1 MPRLLLD
8 LTPLR
13 ESPAF
18 RRLWIGSTMSMLGNQ
33 FTVVAI
39 SLEVFELTRSTFAVG
54 MVGVAALL
62 PLIVSGLYGGSM
74 GDAHNRRTVG
84 LWTTF
89 GLFAVTVALAA
100 HSWAH
105 ISSLVVLYTL
115 VALHSFAQGL
125 NQPVRGA
132 IVPRLVPMKQL
143 PAANALYQLT
153 MGSTLMVGPLL
164 GALTVAGLGFQ
175 WAYTVDAVA
184 FMASLWAMYKLPSLP
199 PDGVPSRA
207 GFRSVVEGFRFL
219 ATRPNLRMTFLLDMA
234 AMFFAMPRALFPV
247 LGATV
252 LGGDQFT
259 VGLLTAALAAGS
271 VLAGLLSGP
280 LVRLNRHGKACAM
293 AVAGWAVCIMA
304 FGGVVLLA
312 SAGWGRETVWP
323 LAASCAV
330 LVAAGAM
337 DAISMLFRTTIL
349 QAATPDALRG
359 RLQGFFIVVVAGG
372 PRLGDAHMGTAG
384 EFAGPGLAAVVGAAV
399 CLVLVVVLVRKF
411 PAFSRYD
418 ARDPQP

>member
-89 GLFAVTVALAA
+89 GLFAVTVALAV

-132 IVPRLVPMKQL
+132 IVPRLVPTRQL
-143 PAANALYQLT
+143 PAANALFQLT

-175 WAYTVDAVA
+175 WAYTADALT
-184 FMASLWAMYKLPSLP
+184 FMVSLWAMYKLPSLP

-312 SAGWGRETVWP
+312 SGGWGRETVWP

-359 RLQGFFIVVVAGG
+359 RLQGIFIVVVAGG
-372 PRLGDAHMGTAG
+372 PRLGDAYMGTAG
-384 EFAGPGLAAVVGAAV
+384 EFAGPGLAAVAGAVV